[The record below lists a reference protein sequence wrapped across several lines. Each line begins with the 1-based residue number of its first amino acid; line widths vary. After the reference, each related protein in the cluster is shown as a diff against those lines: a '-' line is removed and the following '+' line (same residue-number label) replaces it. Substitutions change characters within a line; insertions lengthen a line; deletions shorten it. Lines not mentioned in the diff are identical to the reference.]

1 MRTVA
6 RSLAVLGL
14 AVVAGA
20 VACDSLTGPHE
31 SASCIA
37 VVFLEDR
44 YYVSMGT
51 AGGAAG
57 FTPGAL
63 YATVSRYREC
73 QDNFAVDENGNVDN
87 PPVPL
92 GDGESNFL
100 PAGTPLHRVGGYPPT
115 ERLAADTEYGWRLL
129 GVQHEPD
136 LFVADDVRVRL
147 QLDVVDVVPAM
158 TLTATLSYD
167 NLSDSPVTVTSSAG
181 CPAFVG
187 VFRGQ
192 TRIPFPETDYAC
204 TAALTSWTL
213 PATQTKSWEWRLAIG
228 PEDTPLEPGDYRFA
242 AELNTHDRTL
252 ERPFTVR

>member
-6 RSLAVLGL
+6 RAVL
-14 AVVAGA
+14 VVAVGA
-20 VACDSLTGPHE
+20 GAIACDSLTGPHE
-31 SASCIA
+31 SGSCIA
-37 VVFLEDR
+37 VVLLEGR

-51 AGGAAG
+51 TEGATD
-57 FTPGAL
+57 FTPGTL

-73 QDNFAVDENGNVDN
+73 QDNFAVDENGTIDN

-100 PAGTPLHRVGGYPPT
+100 PVGTPLHRVDGYPPT
-115 ERLAADTEYGWRLL
+115 ERLAADTEYGWQLV

-136 LFVADDVRVRL
+136 LFVADGVRVRL

-167 NLSDSPVTVTSSAG
+167 NLNDSPVTVTSSAG

-187 VFRGQ
+187 VYRGE
-192 TRIPFPETDYAC
+192 TRIPFPETEYAC

-213 PATQTKSWEWRLAIG
+213 PATETKSWEWSLAIG
-228 PEDTPLEPGDYRFA
+228 PDATPLEPGGYRFVA
-242 AELNTHDRTL
+242 QLNTHDRVL
-252 ERPFTVR
+252 ERPFSVR